1 MRFILLTFFFLNFLF
16 AQAQLKVGHIT
27 YSIEFSAANYNDM
40 KSVLSMLEG
49 SKMDVYFKDN
59 RSRSEMNIGS
69 IMSIATITDSIE
81 DAVVVLIDGL
91 AGKTALKSSISE
103 MEMILDTAK
112 MSTNYEEEFKNILG
126 FNCQKVTLKDAF
138 GEETYYW
145 MTNEIYV
152 TKLGQN
158 YLSDEVNGFPMEF
171 ELNNNG
177 LKMKFKAQHF
187 EGDLDEYNLEDL
199 FTSYIPKAYKI
210 ITKEQL
216 FQLGF

>member
-1 MRFILLTFFFLNFLF
+1 MLDKDLAELYDVSTGNFKKAVSRNKSRFPQDFMF
-16 AQAQLKVGHIT
+16 QL
-27 YSIEFSAANYNDM
+27 
-40 KSVLSMLEG
+40 
-49 SKMDVYFKDN
+49 
-59 RSRSEMNIGS
+59 
-69 IMSIATITDSIE
+69 
-81 DAVVVLIDGL
+81 
-91 AGKTALKSSISE
+91 
-103 MEMILDTAK
+103 
-112 MSTNYEEEFKNILG
+112 YEEEFKNILG